1 MHKSI
6 NTRALVLSGG
16 GTAGGA
22 WMLGIINA
30 LRNDGVDLGDADLIV
45 GTSAGA
51 RTGAQLATG
60 ALDQGVAMY
69 QRSEVPQLDAPVAFE
84 EFAAAMMRVV
94 ADTPDRQEAARRIA
108 NLEPLGSRLV
118 SADDR
123 RRMVAAHLP
132 ADAWPEKPLAIV
144 AVDAQSGLRVAFDA
158 ASGVG
163 LLDAITA
170 SGALPGVFPLVT
182 INGTRYADGGVH
194 SPYNADLAAG
204 HDVVTV
210 LSPLAPNPNPP
221 STARRRDHRARPSHR
236 AHDHSRRRIA
246 RRHRPQPALFR
257 NRQSRT
263 RRRRSPS
270 RTRTR
275 HRQRNLAFPPPP
287 ACMTMRTQ
295 TTLLSS
301 PDSNCPHRRRHPT
314 IVR

>member
-1 MHKSI
+1 MHKST

-210 LSPLAPNPNPP
+210 LSPLAPNPNFQALLAAEITALGQATVHMITADDASLAAIGPNP
-221 STARRRDHRARPSHR
+221 LSSETARAALDAGATQAARE
-236 AHDHSRRRIA
+236 HDTVNAIWHSRR
-246 RRHRPQPALFR
+246 HQPA
-257 NRQSRT
+257 
-263 RRRRSPS
+263 
-270 RTRTR
+270 
-275 HRQRNLAFPPPP
+275 
-287 ACMTMRTQ
+287 
-295 TTLLSS
+295 
-301 PDSNCPHRRRHPT
+301 
-314 IVR
+314 

>member
-1 MHKSI
+1 MHKST

-84 EFAAAMMRVV
+84 EFAAAVMRVV

-210 LSPLAPNPNPP
+210 LSPLAPNPNFQ
-221 STARRRDHRARPSHR
+221 A

-257 NRQSRT
+257 NRQGRT